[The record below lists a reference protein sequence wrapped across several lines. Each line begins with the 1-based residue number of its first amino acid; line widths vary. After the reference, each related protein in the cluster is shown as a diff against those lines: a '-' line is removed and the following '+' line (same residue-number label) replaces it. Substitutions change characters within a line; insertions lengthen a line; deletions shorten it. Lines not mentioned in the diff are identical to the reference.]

1 MTIVNPP
8 ESCRIFT
15 FTTFYHLSL
24 TIMTSE
30 FYNLNR
36 KVTQYKEVL
45 ANTAI
50 YRQSWNDQLKNQILQ
65 TLQDFNEKFELNGRA
80 EVRSDIENL
89 EAVILTLG
97 AVKSGMFQRVDNSVD
112 VHLIKHNGSLIYQ
125 QLFNGKI
132 IVIIQYPFI
141 ENYGQPRPPKTI
153 AIYRPEELK
162 EPFFIRHLEEFIQEI
177 TDWEDYDDD
186 EPNKRIGFDLNFGA
200 LKPEK

>member
-1 MTIVNPP
+1 
-8 ESCRIFT
+8 
-15 FTTFYHLSL
+15 
-24 TIMTSE
+24 MTSE

-36 KVTQYKEVL
+36 KVIQYKEVL